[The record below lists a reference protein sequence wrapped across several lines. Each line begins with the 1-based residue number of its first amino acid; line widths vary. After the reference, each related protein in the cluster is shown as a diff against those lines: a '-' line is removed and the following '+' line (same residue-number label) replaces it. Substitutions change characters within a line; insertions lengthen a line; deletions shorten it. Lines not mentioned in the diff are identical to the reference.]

1 MKCKSSKNIL
11 YLLMILAMSIFITFP
26 ITANAAVALGS
37 GTSYHT
43 HTGNSSSGGG
53 CYGSKSE
60 SGAGMSNHEY
70 WSGNDYVCEY
80 HCAKCGANLGAYLIN
95 HWNDAHTAIIS
106 TESHTVGNNNHC
118 TITTY
123 SINCGISDS
132 DTHTVTADNALT
144 SNLSSYTLTISS
156 SGITT
161 LDASTPYLFTFVNTS
176 GQIYTQNSTSN
187 VYTISSTMGTG
198 GTITVCVK
206 DRVGSTVQ
214 LYSGAVS
221 MHTHSYSKRVY
232 TAATCTT
239 GGNDQYY
246 CSCGDSYLS
255 PTPALGHAPSGW
267 MTNGTHHWKVC
278 TRSGCGAITYAV
290 TEHSFTDWVTDS
302 YSTCTV
308 NGSKHRDCTIC
319 GYRQT
324 EVISALGHIPSGW
337 QKDALQHWI
346 ICTRTGCGVLT
357 TAKEN
362 HTYNSWIVDVSPTC
376 TTAGSRHRDCSVC
389 NYRQTETLNALG
401 HQWPTEYTYETSN
414 GVEKGIAY
422 KNCDRC
428 STRLE
433 TKWLNQIW
441 VRYQDVTGTF
451 GTYTKVVDRYCENGE
466 TVSWQ
471 RAADAS
477 YQGIEKSWVASNKAQ
492 IEYLTVYRNSVSL
505 DLISWLDGVKKTDL
519 GNYATA
525 DIYINGELVAD
536 NCNSYHNTNLL
547 YGSSYEVKNVVTAS
561 GYTYNGIHA
570 GTDSLSGTLNG
581 NKQLELEFVR
591 NSYMVTLTAGTGIA
605 SVSGS
610 GTYRFEDTVSID
622 AAVKD
627 GYTWEGW
634 TGTHSFANAANTFPM
649 PAENIT
655 ITASAT
661 ANMDT
666 PYMVQHWQQN
676 VDGGD
681 EHTPENYTLADTDD
695 LTGTTDTNV
704 TPAVKSYTG
713 FTAPDTVTV
722 NVDGDGSL
730 VVNYYYTRNSY
741 TVSLSAGSGIASV
754 NGAGTYRFEQEVTI
768 NATVMD
774 GYTWAGWN
782 GTHHFDDAAT
792 TFYMPAENI
801 SITASATANTDTPYK
816 VQHWRQNVDGGD
828 EHTPEN
834 YTLAD
839 TDDLTGTTDT
849 DVTPE
854 VKSYTGFTAPDT
866 VTVNVDGDG
875 SLVVNYYYT
884 RNSYTVSLSAGSGIA
899 SVNGAGTYRFEQE
912 VTINATVM
920 DGYTWAGWNGTHHF
934 DDAATTFYMPAENIS
949 ITASATANTD
959 TPYKVQHW
967 RQNVD
972 GGDEHTPEN
981 YTLADTDD
989 LTGTTDTDVTPE
1001 VKSYTGFTAP
1011 DTVTVNV
1018 DGDGSLVVNYY
1029 YTRNSYT
1036 VSLSAGSGIASV
1048 SGSGTYRFE
1057 EEVELNAELIT
1068 EPPYQFVGW
1077 SGTDGFESEEI
1088 RRTIT
1093 MPAYDVVLLA
1103 EGTLVQCVSFNAV
1116 YTEPVEVGSY
1126 INVREITVTA
1136 FYSNGKSA
1144 DITGN
1149 TGIAFVD
1156 ENGKLAAVNRELEAG
1171 NYTYT
1176 MLYEFNGFKTYS
1188 TVDISFVDTIAPV
1201 ISNAEFLDEWT
1212 NELDVT
1218 FMVKDNSSGPLRYL
1232 LAYSRRYT
1240 RDELE
1245 TMSLQEMV
1253 PGELTVNI
1261 RKNGSYTLYVVD
1273 PSGNMSEKAFTISSI
1288 DDIAPVMDVW
1298 LHFVDNT
1305 GNTRR
1310 VTPDE
1315 QIPDGSQYITFEVE
1329 AKDNETAVE
1338 KYRYK
1343 RDGAWSE
1350 WQPENTFA
1358 GIYLNGTYTFEA
1370 MDTCGNVSSKTIKL
1384 TMLSQKFAV
1393 HYLDVDQNGN
1403 TIKETIEDK
1412 PLGSSVSGAELGT
1425 IATTGAYYEGY
1436 DYISCDTAV
1445 VETSGATVHRYF
1457 KLHEFTITYMD
1468 ADNNVLKTDKVPYGK
1483 TSSFGQDM
1491 SKPGYQTDQGNYSYV
1506 FKGWGNKNGDLVD
1519 TTMVKENLT
1528 LYPIY
1533 ETVFHESAQPE
1544 DILYVEEDTGSTGY
1558 IPDLD
1563 SLDLTTIGK
1572 MPEYI
1577 DQTYEKESSNTGE
1590 IPSRYDNSLVV
1601 TNIPENK
1608 TALSRLF
1615 ETLESAQG
1623 QTVVKTTAAV
1633 AGTTV
1638 GLSVISLLMQLLS
1651 GTGLIQS
1658 MIFGYVLLRKK
1669 VRYVQGAWMMSEE
1682 GMKYVDKFGRKLDVE
1697 VHGKQLIFKRKGKI
1711 YRAINTE
1718 ELAEKLRTGRITYN
1732 QFEDAVSKSEVYTV
1746 FSKDVEIEVY
1756 NVKAQSGR
1764 IKKKMSGFSL
1774 SNNIRNMMRG
1784 IGEYSVRINN
1794 SGKQILFDVKYAM
1807 DNV

>member
-118 TITTY
+118 MITTY

-362 HTYNSWIVDVSPTC
+362 HTYNNWIVDVSPTC

-591 NSYMVTLTAGTGIA
+591 NSYTVTLTAGTGIA

-681 EHTPENYTLADTDD
+681 EHTPENYTLADTDH
-695 LTGTTDTNV
+695 LIGTTDTDV
-704 TPAVKSYTG
+704 TPEVKSYTG

-754 NGAGTYRFEQEVTI
+754 NGTGTYRFEQEVTI

-816 VQHWRQNVDGGD
+816 VQHWQQNIDGGD

-849 DVTPE
+849 NVTPA
-854 VKSYTGFTAPDT
+854 VKSYTGFTSPDT
-866 VTVNVDGDG
+866 VTVNLDGDG

-884 RNSYTVSLSAGSGIA
+884 RNSYTVSLS
-899 SVNGAGTYRFEQE
+899 
-912 VTINATVM
+912 
-920 DGYTWAGWNGTHHF
+920 
-934 DDAATTFYMPAENIS
+934 
-949 ITASATANTD
+949 
-959 TPYKVQHW
+959 
-967 RQNVD
+967 
-972 GGDEHTPEN
+972 
-981 YTLADTDD
+981 
-989 LTGTTDTDVTPE
+989 TGT
-1001 VKSYTGFTAP
+1001 
-1011 DTVTVNV
+1011 
-1018 DGDGSLVVNYY
+1018 
-1029 YTRNSYT
+1029 
-1036 VSLSAGSGIASV
+1036 GIASV

-1077 SGTDGFESEEI
+1077 IGTDGFESEEI

-1103 EGTLVQCVSFNAV
+1103 EGTLVQCVSFSAV
-1116 YTEPVEVGSY
+1116 YTEPVEVGNY

-1144 DITGN
+1144 NITGN
-1149 TGIAFVD
+1149 TGLAFVD
-1156 ENGKLAAVNRELEAG
+1156 ENGKLAAGNQELEAG
-1171 NYTYT
+1171 NYTYA

-1310 VTPDE
+1310 VRPDE

-1329 AKDNETAVE
+1329 AKDNETAIE

-1343 RDGAWSE
+1343 EDGAWSE
-1350 WQPENTFA
+1350 WQTENTFA

-1425 IATTGAYYEGY
+1425 IATTGTYYEGY

-1533 ETVFHESAQPE
+1533 ETAFHESAQPE

>member
-1 MKCKSSKNIL
+1 MKCKFSKNIL
-11 YLLMILAMSIFITFP
+11 YLLMILAMSIFIAFP

-106 TESHTVGNNNHC
+106 TESHTVGDNNHC
-118 TITTY
+118 MITTY
-123 SINCGISDS
+123 SINCGISGS

-176 GQIYTQNSTSN
+176 GQIYSQNSTSN

-206 DRVGSTVQ
+206 DRVGNTIQ

-221 MHTHSYSKRVY
+221 MHTHSYSRRVY

-267 MTNGTHHWKVC
+267 MTNGTHHWKIC

-290 TEHSFTDWVTDS
+290 TGHNFTDWVTDS
-302 YSTCTV
+302 YSKCTV

-346 ICTRTGCGVLT
+346 ICTRTGCGALT

-401 HQWPTEYTYETSN
+401 HQWPTKYTYETSN

-441 VRYQDVTGTF
+441 VRYQDVIGTF
-451 GTYTKVVDRYCENGE
+451 GTYTKVVDKYCENGE
-466 TVSWQ
+466 NVNWQ

-492 IEYLTVYRNSVSL
+492 VEYLTVYRNSVSL

-525 DIYINGELVAD
+525 DIYVNGELVAD

-547 YGSSYEVKNVVTAS
+547 YGSSYEVKDVVTAS

-591 NSYMVTLTAGTGIA
+591 NSYTVTLTAGTGIA
-605 SVSGS
+605 SVNGS

-661 ANMDT
+661 AN
-666 PYMVQHWQQN
+666 
-676 VDGGD
+676 
-681 EHTPENYTLADTDD
+681 
-695 LTGTTDTNV
+695 
-704 TPAVKSYTG
+704 
-713 FTAPDTVTV
+713 
-722 NVDGDGSL
+722 
-730 VVNYYYTRNSY
+730 
-741 TVSLSAGSGIASV
+741 
-754 NGAGTYRFEQEVTI
+754 
-768 NATVMD
+768 
-774 GYTWAGWN
+774 
-782 GTHHFDDAAT
+782 
-792 TFYMPAENI
+792 
-801 SITASATANTDTPYK
+801 TDTPYK
-816 VQHWRQNVDGGD
+816 VQHWQQNVDGGD

-884 RNSYTVSLSAGSGIA
+884 RNSYTVSLSAGTGIA
-899 SVNGAGTYRFEQE
+899 SINGAGTYRFEQE

-934 DDAATTFYMPAENIS
+934 DDADTTFYMPAENIS

-967 RQNVD
+967 QQNVD

-1036 VSLSAGSGIASV
+1036 VSLSAGTGIASV
-1048 SGSGTYRFE
+1048 NGSGTYRFE

-1068 EPPYQFVGW
+1068 EPPYQFIGW
-1077 SGTDGFESEEI
+1077 SGTAGFESEEI

-1093 MPAYDVVLLA
+1093 IPAYDVVLLA
-1103 EGTLVQCVSFNAV
+1103 EGTLVQCVSFSAV
-1116 YTEPVEVGSY
+1116 YTEPVEVGRY

-1136 FYSNGKSA
+1136 FYSNGKIA

-1149 TGIAFVD
+1149 TGLAFVD
-1156 ENGKLAAVNRELEAG
+1156 ENGKLAAGNQELEAG

-1188 TVDISFVDTIAPV
+1188 TVDISFMDTIAPV

-1232 LAYSRRYT
+1232 LAYNRRYT

-1273 PSGNMSEKAFTISSI
+1273 PSGNMSEKAFTISCI

-1310 VTPDE
+1310 VRPDE

-1350 WQPENTFA
+1350 WQTENTFA

-1403 TIKETIEDK
+1403 TIEETIEDK

-1506 FKGWGNKNGDLVD
+1506 FKGWGNKSGDLVD

-1577 DQTYEKESSNTGE
+1577 EQTYEKESSNTEE

-1608 TALSRLF
+1608 TALNRLF

-1623 QTVVKTTAAV
+1623 QAVVKTVAAA